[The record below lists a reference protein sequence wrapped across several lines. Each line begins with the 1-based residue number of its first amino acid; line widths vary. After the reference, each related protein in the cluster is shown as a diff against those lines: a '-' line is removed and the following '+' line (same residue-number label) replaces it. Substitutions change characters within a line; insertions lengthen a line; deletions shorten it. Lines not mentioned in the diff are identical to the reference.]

1 LLWSFAT
8 RDYKVRYAQT
18 LLGYGWSIIQP
29 LASVAVLFLVFK
41 KMMGIEAEGIGYLP
55 YVMSGLL
62 LWNYFNF
69 VISQSA
75 SALLNAQNMIRK
87 IYFPKIC
94 LPLSKAIVG
103 LVAPLVGFLILILL
117 ISQESNSNWWGL
129 LFFFPALIITSF
141 ASMGIGLWAS
151 ALSIRFRDLQQI
163 IPYVLQILFFL
174 TPIAYSSKLANSLVP
189 ESMEFILYLNPMT
202 GIIESYRSLLF
213 GTMASPFIWISYA
226 MSLLLFISSLR
237 YFQKIEMKIADII

>member
-1 LLWSFAT
+1 
-8 RDYKVRYAQT
+8 
-18 LLGYGWSIIQP
+18 
-29 LASVAVLFLVFK
+29 
-41 KMMGIEAEGIGYLP
+41 MGIESEGVGYLP
-55 YVMSGLL
+55 FVMSGLL

-103 LVAPLVGFLILILL
+103 LVAPLVGFLILVIFLA
-117 ISQESNSNWWGL
+117 QESNTNWLGL
-129 LFFFPALIITSF
+129 LYFFPALLVTSM
-141 ASMGIGLWAS
+141 ASMGLGLWTS

-163 IPYVLQILFFL
+163 IPFVLQILFFL
-174 TPIAYSSKLANSLVP
+174 TPIAYSSQLANSIVP
-189 ESMEFILYLNPMT
+189 KNLEFLLYLNPMT
-202 GIIESYRSLLF
+202 GIIESFRSVLF
-213 GTMASPFIWISYA
+213 ATPASDFIWISFVVSFA
-226 MSLLLFISSLR
+226 LFISGLR

>member
-1 LLWSFAT
+1 
-8 RDYKVRYAQT
+8 
-18 LLGYGWSIIQP
+18 
-29 LASVAVLFLVFK
+29 
-41 KMMGIEAEGIGYLP
+41 MGIEAKGISYLP
-55 YVMSGLL
+55 FVMSGLL

-103 LVAPLVGFLILILL
+103 LVAPLVGFFILIALL
-117 ISQESNSNWWGL
+117 SQEPTSNWLGL
-129 LFFFPALIITSF
+129 MYFFPALLITAL
-141 ASMGIGLWAS
+141 ASMGIGFWTS

-163 IPYVLQILFFL
+163 IPYFLQILFFL
-174 TPIAYSSKLANSLVP
+174 TPIAYSSQLANSLFP
-189 ESMEFILYLNPMT
+189 KSMEFVLYLNPMT
-202 GIIESYRSLLF
+202 GIIESFRSILF
-213 GTMASPFIWISYA
+213 GIPANDFIWISFG
-226 MSLLLFISSLR
+226 MSLLLFVSGLK